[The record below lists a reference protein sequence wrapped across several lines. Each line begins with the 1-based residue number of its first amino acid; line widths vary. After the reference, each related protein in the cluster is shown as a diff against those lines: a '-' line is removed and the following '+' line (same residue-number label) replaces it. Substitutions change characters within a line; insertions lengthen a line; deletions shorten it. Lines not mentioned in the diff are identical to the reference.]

1 MSKDSNIIK
10 NIQDNY
16 SRLSKGQKVIAE
28 YLVNH
33 YDKAAFLTAAN
44 LGKILNVSE
53 STVVRFANALDYSG
67 YKELQRE
74 LQEIIR
80 NKLTTV
86 QRLNLS
92 ENYNKNEN
100 TIAKVMEKDI
110 ENMKKTLNEVDHESF
125 FKAIRYT
132 LKAKKIFI
140 LGLRSSS
147 FLSGYLAF
155 YMNFTF
161 DNIHLVKHGANDIFE
176 QLMKADKDDV
186 IICLTYPRYSKR
198 TLEAIDYTRTK
209 GCKVISFTD
218 SLISPVSGKSDVTI
232 IARSDMLSYVD
243 SLVAPMSLINAFI
256 IALGNEKKEDITPYF
271 EELEYVW
278 KTYGIYNQNN
288 NFEDK
293 KLL

>member
-1 MSKDSNIIK
+1 MI
-10 NIQDNY
+10 
-16 SRLSKGQKVIAE
+16 
-28 YLVNH
+28 NH
-33 YDKAAFLTAAN
+33 YDKAAFLTAAS

-53 STVVRFANALDYSG
+53 STVVRFANALNYSG
-67 YKELQRE
+67 YKDLQRE

-92 ENYNKNEN
+92 DDYNKNEN

-110 ENMKKTLNEVDHESF
+110 ENMRKTLHEVDYDSF
-125 FKAIRYT
+125 FKAVEYT

-155 YMNFTF
+155 YMNFIF
-161 DNIHLVKHGANDIFE
+161 DNIHVVSPSANDIFE
-176 QLMKADKDDV
+176 QLTKANKDDTV
-186 IICLTYPRYSKR
+186 ICLTYPRYSQR
-198 TLEAIDYTRTK
+198 TLEALDYTRTK
-209 GCKVISFTD
+209 GCKVVSFTD
-218 SLISPVSGKSDVTI
+218 SLISPAAGKSDVTI

-278 KTYGIYNQNN
+278 KTYSVYNVNN
-288 NFEDK
+288 NS
-293 KLL
+293 

>member
-1 MSKDSNIIK
+1 MPKTSNVIK

-28 YLVNH
+28 YVINH
-33 YDKAAFLTAAN
+33 YDKAAFLTAAS

-53 STVVRFANALDYSG
+53 STVVRFANALNYSG
-67 YKELQRE
+67 YKDLQRE

-92 ENYNKNEN
+92 EDYNKNEN

-110 ENMKKTLNEVDHESF
+110 ENMRKTLNEVDYDSF
-125 FKAIRYT
+125 FKAVDYT

-155 YMNFTF
+155 YMNFIF
-161 DNIHLVKHGANDIFE
+161 DNIHVVTPGANDIFE
-176 QLMKADKDDV
+176 QLTKANKDDIV
-186 IICLTYPRYSKR
+186 ICLTYPRYSQR
-198 TLEAIDYTRTK
+198 TLEALDYTRTK

-218 SLISPVSGKSDVTI
+218 SLISPAAGKSDVTI

-278 KTYGIYNQNN
+278 KTYSVYNENN
-288 NFEDK
+288 NS
-293 KLL
+293 

>member
-1 MSKDSNIIK
+1 MPNDSNIIK
-10 NIQDNY
+10 NTQDNY
-16 SRLSKGQKVIAE
+16 SSLSKGQKVIAE
-28 YLVNH
+28 YLINH

-92 ENYNKNEN
+92 ENYTKDEN
-100 TIAKVMEKDI
+100 TIAKVMGKDI
-110 ENMKKTLNEVDHESF
+110 ENMRKTLHEVDYDSF
-125 FKAIRYT
+125 YKAVKYT

-155 YMNFTF
+155 YMNFIF

-176 QLMKADKDDV
+176 QLIQIDKDDL

-218 SLISPVSGKSDVTI
+218 SLISPASSKSDVTI

-271 EELEYVW
+271 EELEYIW
-278 KTYGIYNQNN
+278 KTYGIYNQNSS
-288 NFEDK
+288 FTDK

>member
-1 MSKDSNIIK
+1 MSRDSNIIK

-155 YMNFTF
+155 YMNFIF

-218 SLISPVSGKSDVTI
+218 SLISPASGKSDVTI

-288 NFEDK
+288 NFGDK

>member
-1 MSKDSNIIK
+1 MPKNSNIIK

-16 SRLSKGQKVIAE
+16 STLSKGQKVIAE
-28 YLVNH
+28 YVINH
-33 YDKAAFLTAAN
+33 YDKAAFLTAAS

-53 STVVRFANALDYSG
+53 STVVRFANALNYSG
-67 YKELQRE
+67 YKDLQKE

-92 ENYNKNEN
+92 ENYNKNED

-110 ENMKKTLNEVDHESF
+110 ENMRKTLNEVDYVSF
-125 FKAIRYT
+125 FKAVEYT

-155 YMNFTF
+155 YMNFIF
-161 DNIHLVKHGANDIFE
+161 DNINLINHGANDIFE
-176 QLMKADKDDV
+176 QLIKTSKDDV

-198 TLEAIDYTRTK
+198 TLEALDYTRTK
-209 GCKVISFTD
+209 GCKIISFTD
-218 SLISPVSGKSDVTI
+218 SLISPATGRSDVTI

-278 KTYGIYNQNN
+278 KTYSVYNQNN
-288 NFEDK
+288 NFGDK
-293 KLL
+293 NL

>member
-1 MSKDSNIIK
+1 MPKSSNVLK

-16 SRLSKGQKVIAE
+16 GRLSKGQKVIAE
-28 YLVNH
+28 YVINH
-33 YDKAAFLTAAN
+33 YDKAAFLTAAS

-53 STVVRFANALDYSG
+53 STVVRFANALNYSG
-67 YKELQRE
+67 YKDLQRE

-92 ENYNKNEN
+92 EDYNKNEN

-110 ENMKKTLNEVDHESF
+110 ENMRKTLSEVDYDSF
-125 FKAIRYT
+125 FKAVDYT
-132 LKAKKIFI
+132 LKAKRIFI

-155 YMNFTF
+155 YMNFIF
-161 DNIHLVKHGANDIFE
+161 DNIHLVNPGANDIFE
-176 QLMKADKDDV
+176 QLTKTNKDDIV
-186 IICLTYPRYSKR
+186 ICLTYPRYSQK
-198 TLEAIDYTRTK
+198 TLEALDYTRTK

-218 SLISPVSGKSDVTI
+218 SLISPASSRSDVTI

-243 SLVAPMSLINAFI
+243 SLVAPMSLMNAFI

-278 KTYGIYNQNN
+278 KTYSVYNENN
-288 NFEDK
+288 I
-293 KLL
+293 L

>member
-86 QRLNLS
+86 QRLSLS

-155 YMNFTF
+155 YMNFIF

-218 SLISPVSGKSDVTI
+218 SLISPASGKSDVTI

>member
-86 QRLNLS
+86 QRLSLS

-161 DNIHLVKHGANDIFE
+161 DNIHLVKHGASDIFE

-218 SLISPVSGKSDVTI
+218 SLISPASGKSDVTI

-288 NFEDK
+288 NFGDK

>member
-1 MSKDSNIIK
+1 MPKRGNVIK

-16 SRLSKGQKVIAE
+16 GRLSKGQKIIAE
-28 YLVNH
+28 YVINH
-33 YDKAAFLTAAN
+33 YDKAAFLTAAS

-53 STVVRFANALDYSG
+53 STVVRFANALNYSG
-67 YKELQRE
+67 YKDLQRE

-92 ENYNKNEN
+92 DDYNKNEN

-110 ENMKKTLNEVDHESF
+110 ENMRKTLSEVDYDSF
-125 FKAIRYT
+125 FKAVEYT
-132 LKAKKIFI
+132 LKAKRIFI

-155 YMNFTF
+155 YMNFIF
-161 DNIHLVKHGANDIFE
+161 DNIHLVSPGANDIFE
-176 QLMKADKDDV
+176 QLTTTNKDD
-186 IICLTYPRYSKR
+186 IILCLTYPRYSKR
-198 TLEAIDYTRTK
+198 TLEALDYTRTK

-218 SLISPVSGKSDVTI
+218 SLISPASSRSDVTI

-243 SLVAPMSLINAFI
+243 SLVAPMSLMNAFI

-278 KTYGIYNQNN
+278 KTYSVYNESAN
-288 NFEDK
+288 
-293 KLL
+293 L

>member
-86 QRLNLS
+86 QRLSLS

-161 DNIHLVKHGANDIFE
+161 DNIHLVKHGASDIFE

-288 NFEDK
+288 NFGDK

>member
-1 MSKDSNIIK
+1 MPKRSNVIK

-28 YLVNH
+28 YVINH
-33 YDKAAFLTAAN
+33 YDKAAFLTAAS

-86 QRLNLS
+86 QRLNLTDD
-92 ENYNKNEN
+92 YNKNEN

-110 ENMKKTLNEVDHESF
+110 ENMRKTLSEVDYDSF
-125 FKAIRYT
+125 YKAVELT
-132 LKAKKIFI
+132 LKAKRIFI

-155 YMNFTF
+155 YMNFIF
-161 DNIHLVKHGANDIFE
+161 DNIHLVSPGANDIFE
-176 QLMKADKDDV
+176 QLTKLNKDDIV
-186 IICLTYPRYSKR
+186 LCLTYPRYSKR
-198 TLEAIDYTRTK
+198 TLQALDYTRIK

-218 SLISPVSGKSDVTI
+218 SLISPATSRSDVTI

-278 KTYGIYNQNN
+278 KTYSVYNEPNN
-288 NFEDK
+288 S
-293 KLL
+293 

>member
-1 MSKDSNIIK
+1 MPNSTNVIK

-16 SRLSKGQKVIAE
+16 SKLSKGQKVIAE
-28 YLVNH
+28 YVINH
-33 YDKAAFLTAAN
+33 YDKAAFLTAAS
-44 LGKILNVSE
+44 LGKILNISE
-53 STVVRFANALDYSG
+53 STVVRFAYALNYSG
-67 YKELQRE
+67 YKDLQRE

-92 ENYNKNEN
+92 DDYNKNEN

-110 ENMKKTLNEVDHESF
+110 ENMRKTISEVDYDSF
-125 FKAIRYT
+125 FKAVEYT

-155 YMNFTF
+155 YMNFIF
-161 DNIHLVKHGANDIFE
+161 DNIHLVSPGANDIFE
-176 QLMKADKDDV
+176 QLTKTNKDDV
-186 IICLTYPRYSKR
+186 VICLTYPRYSKKS
-198 TLEAIDYTRTK
+198 LEALDYTRTK

-218 SLISPVSGKSDVTI
+218 SLISPAAGKSDVTI

-278 KTYGIYNQNN
+278 KTYSVYNQTNN
-288 NFEDK
+288 V
-293 KLL
+293 

>member
-161 DNIHLVKHGANDIFE
+161 DNIHLVKHGASDIFE

-218 SLISPVSGKSDVTI
+218 SLISPASGKSDVTI

-288 NFEDK
+288 NFGDK

>member
-1 MSKDSNIIK
+1 MAKGSNVIK

-28 YLVNH
+28 YVINH
-33 YDKAAFLTAAN
+33 YDKAAFLTAAS

-53 STVVRFANALDYSG
+53 STVVRFANALNYSG
-67 YKELQRE
+67 YKDLQRE

-92 ENYNKNEN
+92 EDYNNNEN

-110 ENMKKTLNEVDHESF
+110 ENMRKTLSEVDYDSF
-125 FKAIRYT
+125 FKAVEYT
-132 LKAKKIFI
+132 LKAKRIFI

-155 YMNFTF
+155 YMNFIF
-161 DNIHLVKHGANDIFE
+161 DNIHLVSPGANDIFE
-176 QLMKADKDDV
+176 QLTKANKDDV
-186 IICLTYPRYSKR
+186 VICLTYPRYSKK
-198 TLEAIDYTRTK
+198 TLEALDYSRTK

-218 SLISPVSGKSDVTI
+218 SYISPASSRSDVTI

-256 IALGNEKKEDITPYF
+256 IVMGNEKNEDITPYF

-278 KTYGIYNQNN
+278 KTYSVYNETNN
-288 NFEDK
+288 
-293 KLL
+293 L